1 MRKAG
6 ADTTAKI
13 TDITMKI
20 VKLLTPLDS
29 DGRKKVIKA
38 SLTLLGEAALELE
51 NGGTGSA
58 AETGTEGARSD
69 AGELGLSAKADAW
82 IRQNGLTKAQLEE
95 VFEIDGENTTLIAHN
110 VPGKSKKEQTIAAY
124 IIQGIVKLLGTGEP
138 TFDDKSARK
147 ICEDLGCYNA
157 PNHALYV
164 DSIGNSVTGSKDK
177 GWKLTAPGLKKG
189 AELVKEMTTETAKES

>member
-58 AETGTEGARSD
+58 AE
-69 AGELGLSAKADAW
+69 LGLSAKADAW

-95 VFEIDGENTTLIAHN
+95 VFEIDGENTTLIADN

-147 ICEDLGCYNA
+147 LCEHLGCYNA